1 MKTFRDYLSEEVTPT
16 ALSGGSVDIDNQ
28 SVRDEI
34 NGILSGIAMKSCVT
48 PYNALTKIRKAL
60 AYFHISLPK
69 RSYMEGKHG
78 VEVWE
83 IHQFGDKMGF
93 TDSGEW
99 IKSTPC
105 KYYLFFHYHLLG
117 SMFSITAKVVDKN
130 ELDKQLDFVEGMIK
144 ENAESRQKMARA
156 VAPKEDQHTALG
168 DCDCS
173 QGDSPSTKKAV
184 EVSMRRKDKKLSA
197 DQLDE
202 ISNEVKKSYLAKTR
216 PLSDAPT
223 TTYGNRTS
231 GTIDSHINRAGDRA
245 ADSGKSAAAARNKK
259 RAIVAH
265 TRKLVKSQ
273 LPEET
278 LDETRMPA
286 SVIKHK
292 QRIANMTPEEKAKKF
307 AGKSEE
313 ELKSMARRHGYGKD
327 SNEYSKHGSFEK
339 KLDEVSLGKLVRY
352 KNKAG
357 EGREKGITLAD
368 KKMKGKAKVNAS
380 APKTPYMEGYASIGH
395 SFDWAGDVNSKAKFY
410 GKRPKATTTKGD
422 EKDDTYK
429 GSKQGGKV
437 KFAKTVKEEQ
447 IDELKQATLKAYKSA
462 AKADRNMSK
471 EVVKKGLDI
480 EGKFKHAIKKR
491 KKGLERVSDRLAKEE
506 TQIDEISSGLKDR
519 YAKKAKT
526 DVWSRAYDAV
536 NPKTSKDKAK
546 SLYNKNQKRLS
557 FIKKVEEETISEKA
571 PPGAKFERM
580 VKHIK
585 KGYSKDGLTAKE
597 KGIAYATAWKAKKK
611 EQSED

>member
-1 MKTFRDYLSEEVTPT
+1 MHSFKDYLKEEVMPT
-16 ALSGGSVDIDNQ
+16 VLSNGSIDIANE

-34 NGILSGIAMKSCVT
+34 NGYLSAVATRPCIT
-48 PYNALTKIRKAL
+48 PYIALNKMRKVL
-60 AYFHISLPK
+60 AHFHIYLPK
-69 RSYMEGKHG
+69 RAYMEGKHG

-83 IHQFGDKMGF
+83 IHQFGHKMGM
-93 TDSGEW
+93 TDQGEF

-105 KYYLFFHYHLLG
+105 KYYLFFHYHLMG
-117 SMFSITAKVVDKN
+117 SMY
-130 ELDKQLDFVEGMIK
+130 FVEAKIVDNDELEKKMDMT
-144 ENAESRQKMARA
+144 ERMFAEEADAAHRQGIAKAMS
-156 VAPKEDQHTALG
+156 PKEPMHDEDDEGTE
-168 DCDCS
+168 
-173 QGDSPSTKKAV
+173 STKKAV

-313 ELKSMARRHGYGKD
+313 QLKSMARRHGYGKD
-327 SNEYSKHGSFEK
+327 SDEYSKH
-339 KLDEVSLGKLVRY
+339 
-352 KNKAG
+352 
-357 EGREKGITLAD
+357 
-368 KKMKGKAKVNAS
+368 
-380 APKTPYMEGYASIGH
+380 
-395 SFDWAGDVNSKAKFY
+395 
-410 GKRPKATTTKGD
+410 
-422 EKDDTYK
+422 
-429 GSKQGGKV
+429 V
-437 KFAKTVKEEQ
+437 KEEEQ
-447 IDELKQATLKAYKSA
+447 IDELKKSTVARYEKKAGKQFDKIMDKATDPYLSNLSA
-462 AKADRNMSK
+462 AERKTANKRGAGLKMAADR
-471 EVVKKGLDI
+471 L
-480 EGKFKHAIKKR
+480 
-491 KKGLERVSDRLAKEE
+491 EE

-519 YAKKAKT
+519 YVKKAKI

-597 KGIAYATAWKAKKK
+597 KSIAYATAWKAKKK
-611 EQSED
+611 ESD